1 MKKSLFAMLLLI
13 STMSLSALNSIDAG
27 VQFGLPLGDYG
38 DYAGF
43 SFGTGFQINVSPAF
57 ADDLIFFFSTE
68 INKCQSKTTWV
79 DFFIDVP
86 LFTGLAY
93 TLHPSKDIEITPE
106 LGIGII
112 NHIAYG
118 DVYRSGN
125 SSVDYFLDT
134 AARIS
139 LKASYNLNDKIAA
152 YIRPSWIYFF
162 EDDNT
167 GSILGTQLGMSFRF

>member
-1 MKKSLFAMLLLI
+1 MKKSLFVMLLLI
-13 STMSLSALNSIDAG
+13 STMSLNALNSIDVG

-43 SFGTGFQINVSPAF
+43 SFGSGFQINVSPLF
-57 ADDLIFFFSTE
+57 AEDLVFFASAE
-68 INKCQSKTTWV
+68 LSKSQSKTTWV
-79 DFFIDVP
+79 DFFIDIP

-93 TLHPSKDIEITPE
+93 TLHTSKDIDIIPE

-118 DVYRSGN
+118 DVYRTGN

-139 LKASYNLNDKIAA
+139 LKTSYNFNDKIAS
-152 YIRPSWIYFF
+152 YFRPYWIYFF
-162 EDDNT
+162 EDENT
-167 GSILGTQLGMSFRF
+167 GNILGTQLGISFRF

>member
-13 STMSLSALNSIDAG
+13 STMSLNALNSIDAG
-27 VQFGLPLGDYG
+27 LQFGLPLGDYG

-43 SFGTGFQINVSPAF
+43 SFGSGFQINVSPDF
-57 ADDLIFFFSTE
+57 KEDLIFFASAE
-68 INKCQSKTTWV
+68 VNKCQSKTTWV

-93 TLHPSKDIEITPE
+93 TFHATKDIEIIPE

-118 DVYRSGN
+118 DVYRTGN
-125 SSVDYFLDT
+125 NSVDYFLDT
-134 AARIS
+134 AGRIS
-139 LKASYNLNDKIAA
+139 IKTSYNLNDNIAA

-162 EDDNT
+162 EDENT
-167 GSILGTQLGMSFRF
+167 GSILEAQLGMSFKF